1 MHARHEAGNEQEGG
15 RGKGAP
21 LTSEIDASGLAPFAE
36 GIDRL
41 MSVEIN
47 GRGVAAGLFDAARAK
62 AATPLAMGAARLL
75 REALAAKGGVV
86 FIATG
91 FPISP
96 FFLPEQDGLVGA
108 ASLARSLV
116 LAYGAKPVL
125 LVNEADEAAA
135 SASLIAAGLY
145 CRSLDKVLELP
156 VTAAVVPFPSDRNA
170 AEKLA
175 EDMIVRTAPR
185 AFIAI
190 ERPGAN
196 EFGHYHSGGG
206 LRLTDH
212 CGYVDL
218 LVPMLRER
226 SIPTIAVGDGGN
238 ELGCDIIRKDVL
250 RIVPNAARCTCPCE
264 GTLVPTTP
272 VDLLVM
278 ASISNWGAY
287 AIEACL
293 AALERRPELLHDGAL
308 DARIHEACAMAMA
321 NNGAPNLL
329 DPGSDAVPLH
339 VHAGFLDLAAWM
351 VSSAALDAG
360 RYYRKPRYPWLR

>member
-1 MHARHEAGNEQEGG
+1 VQDKHEAGHESG
-15 RGKGAP
+15 RGAGAA
-21 LTSEIDASGLAPFAE
+21 LTNPSDASEFGPFAE

-47 GRGVAAGLFDAARAK
+47 GRGVAAGLFEAARAK
-62 AATPLAMGAARLL
+62 AAGPLAMGAARLL
-75 REALAAKGGVV
+75 REALAVNGGVV

-96 FFLPEQDGLVGA
+96 FFMPEQDGLIGA

-135 SASLIAAGLY
+135 SSSLVAAGLY
-145 CRSLDKVLELP
+145 CRSLDKALELP
-156 VTAAVVPFPSDRNA
+156 VTAAVVTFPSDPAA
-170 AEKLA
+170 AEQLA
-175 EDMIVRTAPR
+175 GDLIERTAPR
-185 AFIAI
+185 AFVAI

-196 EFGHYHSGGG
+196 EHGHYHSGGG

-212 CGYVDL
+212 CGRIDL
-218 LVPMLRER
+218 LVPMLRAR
-226 SIPTIAVGDGGN
+226 GISAIAIGDGGN
-238 ELGCDIIRKDVL
+238 ELGCALIRDDVL
-250 RIVPNAARCTCPCE
+250 RIVPNAARCACPCG
-264 GTLVPTTP
+264 GTLVPTTQ

-293 AALERRPELLHDGAL
+293 AALERRPELLHNGAL
-308 DARIHEACAMAMA
+308 DGRIHDACAMAMA

-339 VHAGFLDLAAWM
+339 IHAGFLDLAAWM
-351 VSSAALDAG
+351 VSAAALDAG

>member
-1 MHARHEAGNEQEGG
+1 MTTR
-15 RGKGAP
+15 
-21 LTSEIDASGLAPFAE
+21 SDAAEFGPFSE

-47 GRGVAAGLFDAARAK
+47 GRGVAAGLFEAARAK
-62 AATPLAMGAARLL
+62 AAGPLAMGAARLL
-75 REALAAKGGVV
+75 REALAANGGVV

-96 FFLPEQDGLVGA
+96 FFMPEQDGLIGA

-125 LVNEADEAAA
+125 LVNEADEGAT
-135 SASLIAAGLY
+135 SASLVAAGLY
-145 CRSLDKVLELP
+145 CRSLDKALELP
-156 VTAAVVPFPSDRNA
+156 VTAAVVPFPSDPDA
-170 AEKLA
+170 AEQLA
-175 EDMIVRTAPR
+175 GHLIERTAPR

-196 EFGHYHSGGG
+196 EHGHYHSGGG

-212 CGYVDL
+212 CGRIDL
-218 LVPMLRER
+218 LVRMLRAHG
-226 SIPTIAVGDGGN
+226 IPTIAIGDGGN
-238 ELGCDIIRKDVL
+238 ELGCDVIREDIL
-250 RIVPNAARCTCPCE
+250 RIVPNAARCTCPCG
-264 GTLVPTTP
+264 GTLVPTTQ

-293 AALERRPELLHDGAL
+293 AALECRPELLHNGVL
-308 DARIHEACAMAMA
+308 DARIHEACATAMA

-339 VHAGFLDLAAWM
+339 VHSSFLDLAAWM

-360 RYYRKPRYPWLR
+360 RYYRTPRYPWLR

>member
-1 MHARHEAGNEQEGG
+1 MTLNLSADAD
-15 RGKGAP
+15 RGPAP
-21 LTSEIDASGLAPFAE
+21 ASQNVPSEFGPFAE

-47 GRGVAAGLFDAARAK
+47 GRGVAIGLYEAARAK
-62 AATPLAMGAARLL
+62 AAGPLAMGAAHLL
-75 REALAAKGGVV
+75 RQALAANGAVV
-86 FIATG
+86 LIASG

-96 FFLPEQDGLVGA
+96 FFMPEQDGLIGA

-145 CRSLDKVLELP
+145 CRSLDKALELP
-156 VTAAVVPFPSDRNA
+156 VTAAVVRFPSDPDA
-170 AEKLA
+170 AKRLA
-175 EDMIVRTAPR
+175 QDLIEQTAPR
-185 AFIAI
+185 AFVAI

-196 EFGHYHSGGG
+196 EHGHYHSGGG

-212 CGYVDL
+212 CGRIDL
-218 LVPMLRER
+218 LVPMLRAGG
-226 SIPTIAVGDGGN
+226 IPTIAIGDGGN
-238 ELGCDIIRKDVL
+238 ELGCDVIREDVL
-250 RIVPNAARCTCPCE
+250 RVVPNATRCVCPCE
-264 GTLVPTTP
+264 GTLVPTTA

-293 AALERRPELLHDGAL
+293 AALERRPELLHSGAV

-339 VHAGFLDLAAWM
+339 VHAGFLDMAAFM